1 MRIDINL
8 HIRQLER
15 AETSESAHTTP
26 AVWAK
31 WCDDARTACCLGRM
45 VRSRTY
51 SQLFGQNGA
60 MAHVQPTIWAK

>member
-1 MRIDINL
+1 MRWRTYSLLFGQNG
-8 HIRQLER
+8 
-15 AETSESAHTTP
+15 AMAHVQP
-26 AVWAK
+26 AVWAE
-31 WCDDARTACCLGRM
+31 WCDGARTAYYLGRM

>member
-1 MRIDINL
+1 MVRWRTYSLLFGQNGAMA
-8 HIRQLER
+8 HVQL
-15 AETSESAHTTP
+15 
-26 AVWAK
+26 AVWAE
-31 WCDDARTACCLGRM
+31 WYADARTASCLGIM